1 MNVQDGVLEVYQA
14 GKLTVVG
21 FGGHDILDGIH
32 LAECRE
38 GISKLLEEHEC
49 EVFAF
54 DLTGVKLVPSG
65 LLGLLASLRQ
75 QNNVEVHL
83 YNPCEDIEEVL
94 EITRLNEVMT
104 IHQVDI

>member
-1 MNVQDGVLEVYQA
+1 MNIEEGILEVYQA

-21 FGGHDILDGIH
+21 FGGHEILDGIH

-38 GISKLLEEHEC
+38 GITQLLEEYDC

-75 QNNVEVHL
+75 QDVEVHL
-83 YNPCEDIEEVL
+83 YNPCEDIEDVL
-94 EITRLNEVMT
+94 EITRLNEIIKV
-104 IHQVDI
+104 HKVDIK

>member
-1 MNVQDGVLEVYQA
+1 MNMKEGVLEVYQA

-32 LAECRE
+32 LAECKE
-38 GISKLLEEHEC
+38 GISQLISEYDC

-75 QNNVEVHL
+75 QNIEVHL
-83 YNPCEDIEEVL
+83 YNPCNDIQDVL
-94 EITRLNEVMT
+94 EITRLDQVME
-104 IHQVDI
+104 IHHVSVA